1 MSEIAELEGRIDAL
15 AQALMRVVAE
25 LESQRL
31 LDGQRVSAA
40 WRRARPAR
48 LACTRQLRASRGVLL
63 QMADVLDEARAHR
76 ANVS

>member
-1 MSEIAELEGRIDAL
+1 MNELAELNGKIDAL

-31 LDGQRVSAA
+31 LDGARVSRA
-40 WRRARPAR
+40 WRGARPTKF
-48 LACTRQLRASRGVLL
+48 ACSRQLQASRAVLL
-63 QMADVLDEARAHR
+63 QMANTLDDARIGR